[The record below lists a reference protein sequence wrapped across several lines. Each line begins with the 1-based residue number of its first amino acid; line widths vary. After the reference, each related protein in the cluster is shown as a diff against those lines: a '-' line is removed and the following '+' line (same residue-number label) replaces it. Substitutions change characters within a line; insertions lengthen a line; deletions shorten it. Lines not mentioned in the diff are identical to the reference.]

1 MRTGRRARGRAA
13 VWLGLAGVL
22 LGSRVEAQSLTPGR
36 PGPIFV
42 VDVRGTTS
50 AIPTSI
56 GLYPDVPNGGSVPNR
71 GFGFDVGGHVYLFN
85 IGPARVGLGV
95 NVIGV
100 RGTAADAEAR
110 FGLVAPQLSF
120 NFGSSDGWS
129 YLSVG
134 AGTARVNAQ
143 ETGSSSAINAGGGAR
158 WFMKRHLAVGF
169 DLRVH
174 MIAADGDTMGSST
187 VFSTSV
193 GFSVK

>member
-1 MRTGRRARGRAA
+1 MRTGRLA

-22 LGSRVEAQSLTPGR
+22 LGSRIEAQSLTPGR

-42 VDVRGTTS
+42 VDVRGATS

-100 RGTAADAEAR
+100 RGTAADADAT
-110 FGLVAPQLSF
+110 FGLVVPQLSF

-143 ETGSSSAINAGGGAR
+143 EIGSSSTINAGGGAR

-193 GFSVK
+193 GLSVK